1 MPVRPPLTRFEMD
14 VAATIVSGSMR
25 GCVKA
30 GGPGSSEDDPPG
42 PNPTPE
48 TVVTDGV

>member
-1 MPVRPPLTRFEMD
+1 MPVARLRPHARQHVDAESACLLED
-14 VAATIVSGSMR
+14 G
-25 GCVKA
+25 

-42 PNPTPE
+42 PVTTPE

>member
-1 MPVRPPLTRFEMD
+1 MSV
-14 VAATIVSGSMR
+14 G
-25 GCVKA
+25 

>member
-1 MPVRPPLTRFEMD
+1 MIVATPPWTL
-14 VAATIVSGSMR
+14 AAAREGK
-25 GCVKA
+25 G